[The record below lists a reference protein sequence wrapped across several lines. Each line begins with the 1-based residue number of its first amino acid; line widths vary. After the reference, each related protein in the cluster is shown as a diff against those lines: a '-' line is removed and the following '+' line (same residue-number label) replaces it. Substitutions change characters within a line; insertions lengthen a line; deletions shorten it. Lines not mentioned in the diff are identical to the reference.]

1 MTINLKQRLFTSFL
15 LFLLI
20 VLIAYSSFF
29 LVFSLLILGV
39 LSIIEF
45 STLLKKIDL
54 KLLMTLILN
63 TFFVIYIFIFC
74 FLFFFFSNF
83 LHLKILLLSILVG
96 CASSDIGGYIT
107 GKIIKGPKLTK
118 ISPNKTI
125 SGSVGSIFMTM
136 IILSILIFYFTET
149 FNIKIL
155 FVAIITSL
163 ACQFGDL
170 FFSLLKRKAKVKDT
184 GNFFPGHG
192 GVLDRLDGI
201 LLGLP
206 LGLLSFVVFF
216 K

>member
-1 MTINLKQRLFTSFL
+1 MTINLKKRLFTSIL

-20 VLIAYSSFF
+20 YLIAYSSFF
-29 LVFSLLILGV
+29 LVFSLLVLGV

-45 STLLKKIDL
+45 FTLLKKIDYR
-54 KLLMTLILN
+54 LLITCFLN
-63 TFFVIYIFIFC
+63 TLFVIYIFIFC
-74 FLFFFFSNF
+74 FLFFFFLNF

-107 GKIIKGPKLTK
+107 GKIFKGPKLTK
-118 ISPNKTI
+118 ISPKKTI
-125 SGSVGSIFMTM
+125 SGSVGSIFITM
-136 IILSILIFYFTET
+136 IVLSILVFYFTET

-170 FFSLLKRKAKVKDT
+170 FFSFLKRKAKVKDT

-206 LGLLSFVVFF
+206 IGTLSFVVLF
-216 K
+216 

>member
-1 MTINLKQRLFTSFL
+1 MTINLKKRLFTSIL

-20 VLIAYSSFF
+20 YLIAYSSFF
-29 LVFSLLILGV
+29 LVFSLLVLGV

-45 STLLKKIDL
+45 FTLLKKIDYR
-54 KLLMTLILN
+54 LLITCILN
-63 TFFVIYIFIFC
+63 TLFVIYIFIFC
-74 FLFFFFSNF
+74 FLFFFFLNF

-96 CASSDIGGYIT
+96 CASSDIGGYIA
-107 GKIIKGPKLTK
+107 GKIFKGPKLTK
-118 ISPNKTI
+118 ISPKKTI
-125 SGSVGSIFMTM
+125 SGSVGSIFITM
-136 IILSILIFYFTET
+136 IVLSILVFYFTET

-170 FFSLLKRKAKVKDT
+170 FFSFLKRKAKVKDT

-206 LGLLSFVVFF
+206 IGTLSFVVLF
-216 K
+216 

>member
-1 MTINLKQRLFTSFL
+1 MTINLKKRLFTSIL

-20 VLIAYSSFF
+20 YLIAYSSFF
-29 LVFSLLILGV
+29 LVFSLLVLGV

-45 STLLKKIDL
+45 FTLLKKIDYR
-54 KLLMTLILN
+54 LLITCILN
-63 TFFVIYIFIFC
+63 TLFVIYIFIFC
-74 FLFFFFSNF
+74 FLFFFFLNF

-96 CASSDIGGYIT
+96 CASSDIGGYIA
-107 GKIIKGPKLTK
+107 GKIFKGPKLTK
-118 ISPNKTI
+118 ISPKKTI
-125 SGSVGSIFMTM
+125 SGSVGSIFMTI

-170 FFSLLKRKAKVKDT
+170 FFSFLKRKAKVKDT

-206 LGLLSFVVFF
+206 IGTLSFVVLF
-216 K
+216 